1 MAYQVMKL
9 PIYQQI
15 LMNNIQMIRNQP
27 ACCSGRSTISNTPLP
42 LRCCLSTQGS
52 RWFRG
57 NKGRSISRL
66 VRYAQNGGGSLGDE
80 EGMDMAVF
88 RFTLGIP
95 GFEDRYIPRVV
106 GGLGASLVL
115 INHFLA
121 AQVAPPS
128 QVRGEFICIVLAA
141 VCALAPDLEERL
153 KQALPGRGRQATSA
167 NIPGAV
173 NGFAFELSVQDAA
186 KAELAWASFALI
198 KNTNSCG
205 VILLGPGQKVLLA
218 RGALGSSV
226 LTPGS
231 PTVTLERM
239 SQDLSQVTSQSEVAG
254 LLSGQAAA
262 SSGGSSQQLYLPDL
276 LAMARVGANRW
287 ASVPQGAQS
296 LLLQRV
302 GGGNSGKPAGLLMV
316 YSERPR
322 ALSVKELLWIGEIS
336 AKLTSALNI

>member
-1 MAYQVMKL
+1 
-9 PIYQQI
+9 
-15 LMNNIQMIRNQP
+15 
-27 ACCSGRSTISNTPLP
+27 
-42 LRCCLSTQGS
+42 
-52 RWFRG
+52 
-57 NKGRSISRL
+57 
-66 VRYAQNGGGSLGDE
+66 
-80 EGMDMAVF
+80 MAVF

-128 QVRGEFICIVLAA
+128 QVRGEFICIILAA

-167 NIPGAV
+167 NIPGAA
-173 NGFAFELSVQDAA
+173 NGFAFDPSVQDAA

-205 VILLGPGQKVLLA
+205 VILLGPAQRVLLA

-226 LTPGS
+226 LTPGNS
-231 PTVTLERM
+231 AATLERM

-254 LLSGQAAA
+254 LLAGEGA
-262 SSGGSSQQLYLPDL
+262 SSSGTSQQLYLPDP

-302 GGGNSGKPAGLLMV
+302 GGGNSGKPAGLLLV

-322 ALSVKELLWIGEIS
+322 ELSVKELLWIGEIG
-336 AKLTSALNI
+336 AKLTSAVNT